1 MKDWKTS
8 LMDLNTNGVI
18 GKFSKGKLVV
28 SYNGKTFTME
38 KDFSDFPK
46 ELNKFKQQ
54 IMTVFDGRNFCGNS
68 GNERRGGSNKS
79 PVKQGHIESRY
90 IRGLTMK
97 EEAFLEDLKR
107 ETKKE
112 IINESK

>member
-1 MKDWKTS
+1 MKDWKTC

-28 SYNGKTFTME
+28 SYNGKTFTMN

-54 IMTVFDGRNFCGNS
+54 IMTVFGGRSLGGNS
-68 GNERRGGSNKS
+68 GEERMSSNRS
-79 PVKQGHIESRY
+79 PIKQGHIESRY
-90 IRGLTMK
+90 VRGITMK
-97 EEAFLEDLKR
+97 EEAFLENLKR
-107 ETKKE
+107 DLKKE
-112 IINESK
+112 ILSEGK